1 MPQIV
6 TAIDIDAPPSTVF
19 TVLSETH
26 RYGAW
31 NPFTKRVYGNFK
43 KGSHIAFVALVAGK
57 KVPIDA
63 RVTEVTPNKRIAWRG
78 PYLRLLDGL
87 AHGEHTFELEDLG
100 DGKTRLFHTERFG
113 GLLPN
118 VETIWTQIE
127 GALAPTYETFNLALK
142 RESERRAH

>member
-19 TVLSETH
+19 SVLAETH

-31 NPFTKRVYGNFK
+31 NPFTKRIYGK
-43 KGSHIAFVALVAGK
+43 LAKGAHIAFIANVAGK

-63 RVTEVTPNKRIAWRG
+63 RVTEVTTNKRIAWRG
-78 PYLRLLDGL
+78 PYVSLLDGL
-87 AHGEHTFELEDLG
+87 AHGEHTFELEDIG
-100 DGKTRLFHTERFG
+100 NGRTRLFHTERFG
-113 GLLPN
+113 GVLPN
-118 VETIWTQIE
+118 VEAVWTQIE
-127 GALAPTYETFNLALK
+127 SALSPTYESFNLALK